1 MKESILKNIVLS
13 IEGKDV
19 SMVLAGDNTKEGG
32 KEAYRAVKVIEKL
45 FIKNNDYDTL
55 TCTVLNRKDS
65 HHILWCVKLE
75 LHGDLENYVLDM
87 VGGEFLSGLSA

>member
-1 MKESILKNIVLS
+1 MKHDILNDIRLS
-13 IEGKDV
+13 IEGRDV
-19 SMVLAGDNTKEGG
+19 TAILTGDNTKECG

-45 FIKNNDYDTL
+45 FIRNNDYDTL
-55 TCTVLNRKDS
+55 TYTVLDRKDPK
-65 HHILWCVKLE
+65 HILWCVKLE